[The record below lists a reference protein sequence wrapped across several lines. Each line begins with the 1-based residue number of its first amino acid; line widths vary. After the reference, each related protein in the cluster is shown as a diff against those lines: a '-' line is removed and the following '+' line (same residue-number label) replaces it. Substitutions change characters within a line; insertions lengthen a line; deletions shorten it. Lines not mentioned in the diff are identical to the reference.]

1 MLEQEAGRRDLDH
14 HAPDFIADPWPV
26 YAELRRSSPV
36 ARSERYGGF
45 WLITR
50 YEDVKAAAK
59 DWPTFTSSL
68 PNVTSIPSTHPRTEP
83 DLPIELD
90 PPLHTRY
97 RQLVGPV
104 FSRHVVEGLRPTIRQ
119 IVDDLLDDLVV
130 AGGGDLV
137 SGFAIPLSVGTLAAF
152 MDFPKE
158 DELRWVAWVRRMY
171 DLRDPDDARVATDE
185 YYAYI
190 DELVEARRGAFV
202 SLLLDSEVEGECLT
216 ASEVARFIR
225 VLLIAGH
232 ETTAAALGFTLH
244 HLARHP
250 DDLRRLRDQPVLIP
264 LAVEEFLRLSSPVT
278 LQARNA
284 TCDLELHGQAIAS
297 GDVVALSFPSANR
310 DEAEFPD
317 AERCLLDRRP
327 NRHIA
332 FGFGPHLCAGA
343 HVARLEMAVALEVL
357 VGRVADLRP
366 AEHAAPSW
374 NPTGSVRGLA
384 TLPVTIR
391 AMSR

>member
-1 MLEQEAGRRDLDH
+1 MVEREARWHGLDH
-14 HAPDFIADPWPV
+14 HAPDFVADPWPV
-26 YAELRRSSPV
+26 YAELRRSAPV
-36 ARSERYGGF
+36 AHSERYGGF

-59 DWPTFTSSL
+59 NWQILTSSL

-104 FSRHVVEGLRPTIRQ
+104 FSRHVVEALRPAIRQ
-119 IVDDLLDDLVV
+119 IADDLLERLVE

-137 SGFAIPLSVGTLAAF
+137 SSFAIPLSVGTLAAF
-152 MDFPKE
+152 MGFPEE
-158 DELRWVAWVRRMY
+158 DELRWVAWVRRMS
-171 DLRDPDDARVATDE
+171 DPRDPVDARVATDA

-190 DELVEARRGAFV
+190 DELVASRRGAFV
-202 SLLLDSEVEGECLT
+202 RLLFDSKIGGEQLT

-232 ETTAAALGFTLH
+232 ETTAAALGFSFH

-250 DDLRRLRDQPVLIP
+250 DDLRRLREHPELIP
-264 LAVEEFLRLSSPVT
+264 LAVEEFLRLASPVT

-284 TCDLELHGQAIAS
+284 TCDLELHGQTIAR

-310 DEAEFPD
+310 DEDEFPE
-317 AERCLLDRRP
+317 AECCHLDRRP
-327 NRHIA
+327 NRHVA

-343 HVARLEMAVALEVL
+343 HVARLEMAVALEVF
-357 VGRVADLRP
+357 VARVTEFGL
-366 AEHAAPSW
+366 AEHPAPSW

-384 TLPVTIR
+384 TLPVSLR
-391 AMSR
+391 GASR